1 MKASFDEGQPI
12 FQQIAEMIEDDI
24 LNGTY
29 NEEDQIISMAQF
41 SKTFQINPATAVKG
55 IALLV
60 NEGIL
65 YKKRGLG
72 MYVATGAKQIIMT
85 KRRDRFYNE
94 IVLKLLDEADKL
106 QIPIDEVV
114 TMIQA
119 RKKELNR
126 G

>member
-1 MKASFDEGQPI
+1 VKINFDDGQPI

-29 NEEDQIISMAQF
+29 SEEDQIISMSQF
-41 SKTFQINPATAVKG
+41 SRTFQINPATAVKG

-72 MYVATGAKQIIMT
+72 MYVAAGAKKTIMN
-85 KRRDRFYNE
+85 KRRSRFLNE
-94 IVLKLLDEADKL
+94 LVLKLLDEADKL
-106 QIPIDEVV
+106 ELTSDDVIE
-114 TMIQA
+114 MIKQLK
-119 RKKELNR
+119 RS
-126 G
+126 